1 MSMTVTQEKINEC
14 TVQLNVVADAAE
26 VKAGFD
32 KAYRSLAKGVAIP
45 GFRKG
50 AAPRSMIEPL
60 LDPQRRSEE
69 AAQNLVKDTLKKAID
84 ESGLEVDPSTPPS
97 VNLKSFDEEKGEAVY
112 EAKVPLPPKVEL
124 GEYKG
129 LAAERPDATVTDQ
142 DIEYQIDEYRRRR
155 GTREAITDRGVQE
168 GDVAVI
174 NLKADGEEGDGH
186 TLMVVIGKTFEALDA
201 ALHGMQ
207 SEEIKHLELEF
218 PESFQIKEL
227 AGTTTTVSVGITSLS
242 AVRLPE
248 IDDSFAK
255 ELQTE
260 NLEDLRARIKGALGR
275 AKESMVHEIVTDRLL
290 NTLRESSEVHVSDN
304 MWESLAER
312 RLTETAQEQAR
323 EGKSLEA
330 YAKEQGMTLQEY
342 VDAWRERAKFEIE
355 RALLIQ
361 QVFVRENMAVS
372 NQDLNMELSRMAGE
386 YQIEPEEMLK
396 SLHANRAL
404 DELQFRVIQRKVR
417 DFLYAQAVIT
427 DEADVVATEEGE
439 TPALEAPSTE
449 EAEAVEPEATESEVT
464 EPEAAAEVSEP
475 EAETTPEVKE
485 EA

>member
-50 AAPRSMIEPL
+50 TAPRGMVEPL

-69 AAQNLVKDTLKKAID
+69 AAQNLVRDTLKKAID
-84 ESGLEVDPSTPPS
+84 ESGLDVDPSTPPS
-97 VNLKSFDEEKGEAVY
+97 VNLKSFDEEKGEAEY

-129 LAAERPDATVTDQ
+129 LEALRPDATVTDQ
-142 DIEYQIDEYRRRR
+142 DVEYQIDEYRRRR

-174 NLKADGEEGDGH
+174 NLKTDGEEAEGH
-186 TLMVVIGKTFEALDA
+186 TLMVVAGKTFEGLDA

-207 SEEIKHLELEF
+207 SEEIKHIELEF

-227 AGTTTTVSVGITSLS
+227 ASTSQPVSLSVTSLN

-248 IDDSFAK
+248 ANDDFAK

-275 AKESMVHEIVTDRLL
+275 AKESMVHELVTDRLL
-290 NTLRESSEVHVSDN
+290 NALREKSEVHVSDN
-304 MWESLAER
+304 MWETLAER
-312 RLTETAQEQAR
+312 RLTETAQEQAQ

-330 YAKEQGMTLQEY
+330 YAKEQGMSLQEY
-342 VDAWRERAKFEIE
+342 IDAWRERAKFEIE

-361 QVFVRENMAVS
+361 QVFARENMQVT

-396 SLHANRAL
+396 SLHANKAL

-417 DFLYAQAVIT
+417 DFLYAQAVIS
-427 DEADVVATEEGE
+427 DESDEVPA
-439 TPALEAPSTE
+439 ALEAGT
-449 EAEAVEPEATESEVT
+449 EPET
-464 EPEAAAEVSEP
+464 EAAAEPEVAAEP
-475 EAETTPEVKE
+475 ETTTEVEAVEAEPEVKE